1 MASTKRGRPIEY
13 DPDLALER
21 ARDVFWSSGFAAS
34 SLDALSEATG
44 MNRPSLFGAFG
55 DKEKLYITTLEQY
68 RDRGVASLRET
79 LSGARHLRVE
89 LANVYAKATD
99 VYLASRDAARGCLLV
114 GTASVEAPNRPA
126 VRRVLAESLGAF
138 NAVIEERMR
147 KAIADG
153 EISTNCDAQALASV
167 ASAVMHSLAVR
178 ARAGA
183 NRRELDELSRTAI
196 DLICGG
202 EKRRRSSKRR
212 SR

>member
-1 MASTKRGRPIEY
+1 MASTRFGRPIEY
-13 DPDLALER
+13 DPDLALQR

-55 DKEKLYITTLEQY
+55 DKEKLYVTTLERY
-68 RDRGVASLRET
+68 RDESVAAIRET

-89 LANVYAKATD
+89 LANLYAKATD
-99 VYLASRDAARGCLLV
+99 AYLASGDAARGCLLV

-126 VRRVLAESLGAF
+126 VRRVLAESLSAF
-138 NAVIEERMR
+138 NAVIAERMR

-153 EISTNCDAQALASV
+153 EISTSSNARALASV
-167 ASAVMHSLAVR
+167 VSAVMHSLAVR

-183 NRRELDELSRTAI
+183 KRRELDELSRAAI

-202 EKRRRSSKRR
+202 EKKRR
-212 SR
+212 SAQRRSG